1 MLPWVVPLAVV
12 ASVSAYAG
20 ASWRASRHAP
30 GVHLARS
37 GVGHAAGVMNY
48 LCVGVIAARD
58 VLPST
63 TWTALVALAAAATLV
78 LNAAAVGARL
88 FGGQLARRAT

>member
-1 MLPWVVPLAVV
+1 
-12 ASVSAYAG
+12 
-20 ASWRASRHAP
+20 
-30 GVHLARS
+30 LARS
-37 GVGHAAGVMNY
+37 AVGHAAGVMNY